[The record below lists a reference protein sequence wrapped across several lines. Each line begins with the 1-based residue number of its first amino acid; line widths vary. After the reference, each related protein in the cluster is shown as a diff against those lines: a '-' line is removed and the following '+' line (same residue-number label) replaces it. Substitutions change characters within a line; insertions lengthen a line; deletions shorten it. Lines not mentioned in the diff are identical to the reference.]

1 MKFQLITIFPTIFD
15 SYLQESILQRAKDK
29 KIVQYK
35 VHNLRD
41 WATDKHRVTDD
52 APYGGGAGM
61 LMKIEPWYL
70 ALQDLKKASRVKGA
84 KRKVIFLSAAGQK
97 WNQTLAKKYSKLEEI
112 VFVCGRYEGVD
123 ARIKNFIDEEIS
135 VGDYVLTGGELPAL
149 TIIDSIVRLLP
160 GVLGNKESI
169 VEESHA
175 AVGIAEYPQYT
186 RPEIFTAGHKK
197 YPVPKILL
205 SGDHKKIKEW
215 QKKHQPKTK

>member
-1 MKFQLITIFPTIFD
+1 MKFHLVTIFPAIFD
-15 SYLQESILQRAKDK
+15 SYLEESILKRAQDK

-35 VHNLRD
+35 IHNLRD
-41 WATDKHRVTDD
+41 WALDKHHTTDD

-61 LMKIEPWYL
+61 LMKIEPWWL
-70 ALQDLKKASRVKGA
+70 TLKDLKKTSRVKSA
-84 KRKVIFLSAAGQK
+84 KRKVILLSAAGQK

-112 VFVCGRYEGVD
+112 VFVCGRYEGLD
-123 ARIKNFIDEEIS
+123 ARIKNFIDDEIS

-175 AVGIAEYPQYT
+175 ADGLAEYPQYT
-186 RPEIFTAGHKK
+186 RPEIFIANGKK
-197 YPVPKILL
+197 YKVPKILL
-205 SGDHKKIKEW
+205 SGDHQKIKEW

>member
-41 WATDKHRVTDD
+41 WARDKHRVTDD

-186 RPEIFTAGHKK
+186 RPEIFMAGRKK

>member
-41 WATDKHRVTDD
+41 WARDKHRVTDD